1 MNELDR
7 ILGGDGETRKILVSM
22 LIILIFILFP
32 FFVYAHSIFPA
43 AGFGY
48 IVRRTL
54 FTLPFIL
61 ATLIVVVT
69 FRPRSMGGRFLWF
82 FCVLLFLGVV
92 FSYSVAVSYLRYPGG
107 LPNLSYVLIMAAL
120 IWRPKSGAGYFGFII
135 FTGFTLLVY
144 ESGIASGILIYD
156 VYLTILV
163 ILLYAIY
170 DLARPKRIPVQETR
184 QNSSKGKFMRQR
196 VKYEKVRASD
206 KVIRNAK
213 PVATAT
219 YGKGENNMAKLDNS
233 EDNQSTIAMLGF
245 AGEGKTVFCSVLAHL
260 IPDLSGLEGV
270 KSIIEK
276 GQNIV
281 MNNINSLLFERTFP
295 PQTPIGYNRGI
306 ELKLIREK
314 GLRNRVANLKVN
326 DIDGDAFGRLKELNE
341 DEILKFFL
349 YDQRGDR
356 KFGPYSYIP
365 NAKAYSLIVDCSKFT
380 EWTAK
385 QLDYSQL
392 LSFLVKMKKQKVIR
406 DPLSIIF
413 TKADELPLEYRNY
426 KGMELARLMPQ
437 FYSYLEFHF
446 DLRKVSAF
454 TVKIEIERDEKG
466 VPIRRDNKYIP
477 KIVSN
482 NGKQSLSYSNKDFVD
497 IVNWMLDLR

>member
-7 ILGGDGETRKILVSM
+7 ILGGDGETRKILMSM
-22 LIILIFILFP
+22 LIILVFIIFPLL
-32 FFVYAHSIFPA
+32 VSAHSKYP
-43 AGFGY
+43 GVGLGY
-48 IVRRTL
+48 IAKKTI

-61 ATLIVVVT
+61 ATLIIMIT
-69 FRPRSMGGRFLWF
+69 FRPRSIGGRIVWY
-82 FCVLLFLGVV
+82 FCALLFLGVV
-92 FSYSVAVSYLRYPGG
+92 FAYTIPANYAGHPGSLPDLSYL
-107 LPNLSYVLIMAAL
+107 LILTAL
-120 IWRPKSGAGYFGFII
+120 IWRPKSGAGYFGFIV
-135 FTGFTLLVY
+135 FTGFTSLVY
-144 ESGIASGILIYD
+144 DAGAASLVMIYV
-156 VYLTILV
+156 VYLSILV

-170 DLARPKRIPVQETR
+170 DLAQPKRMPVQGTGK
-184 QNSSKGKFMRQR
+184 NPPKAKFMRQR
-196 VKYEKVRASD
+196 VKYEK
-206 KVIRNAK
+206 IRNAK
-213 PVATAT
+213 PTAT
-219 YGKGENNMAKLDNS
+219 YRKGENNMTRLENS
-233 EDNQSTIAMLGF
+233 ENNQSTIAMLGF

-349 YDQRGDR
+349 YDQRGDK

-365 NAKAYSLIVDCSKFT
+365 TAKAYSLIVDCSKFA

-426 KGMELARLMPQ
+426 RGMELARLMPQ
-437 FYSYLEFHF
+437 FYSYLEYHF